1 MRGGLPGSDSRFMAA
16 AMTEFLLALLAFVA
30 AHVLPARMGL
40 RDRGVALWGERAYLA
55 VYALLS
61 VALLAWLIS
70 AAPRAPVIPL
80 WSAGPAGYHFALT
93 LMLPACVLLAGGAA
107 SPNPLSINF
116 GVSGYDPSRPGLV
129 GVTRHPLLWGFFL
142 WAVAHLIPNG
152 DLVSLILFGGFA
164 LFALLGMVIIDRR
177 KRRQLGEQWAPLAGA
192 TTSAPFL
199 AWTGGKQALR
209 WRPRDLVIAVGGGAA
224 LYALL
229 LWLHPRVIGPDP
241 AAILL

>member
-177 KRRQLGEQWAPLAGA
+177 KRRQLGEQCRRCAGGRAISSSLWAAALPSTLCCFGSTRAS
-192 TTSAPFL
+192 SAPTPRPSCYE
-199 AWTGGKQALR
+199 AWSTRGPNR
-209 WRPRDLVIAVGGGAA
+209 
-224 LYALL
+224 
-229 LWLHPRVIGPDP
+229 IGP
-241 AAILL
+241 